1 MNRKS
6 DQKRKRTELEMLGSS
21 SESDVEILDYK
32 PEVKRV
38 RTAESVPLLEDLA
51 NGNIEP
57 NPQRNPE
64 MNREENLPVGRQG
77 SSLLTTPNGSSDG
90 SESENEIIEIN
101 DDESED
107 EVENAVFHDEN
118 PNVVEDNSA
127 IVISDSDSE
136 PPSPEVQSSVSDDV
150 IAKEVFRRR
159 TSSGK
164 ITAKI
169 SINFN

>member
-38 RTAESVPLLEDLA
+38 RTTEPVPLLEDLA

-64 MNREENLPVGRQG
+64 TNLVQNGLAARQG

-107 EVENAVFHDEN
+107 EVENTVFHDEN
-118 PNVVEDNSA
+118 PNVDEDNSA
-127 IVISDSDSE
+127 ILISDSDSE
-136 PPSPEVQSSVSDDV
+136 PPSPEVQSPVSDDV
-150 IAKEVFRRR
+150 IEKGIFRRR
-159 TSSGK
+159 ISSGK
-164 ITAKI
+164 KFPLKI
-169 SINFN
+169 FR

>member
-38 RTAESVPLLEDLA
+38 RTAEPVPL
-51 NGNIEP
+51 
-57 NPQRNPE
+57 PE
-64 MNREENLPVGRQG
+64 MIREENLPVVRQG

-118 PNVVEDNSA
+118 PNVDEDRSA

-136 PPSPEVQSSVSDDV
+136 PPSPEVQSPVSDDV
-150 IAKEVFRRR
+150 IEKGIFRRR
-159 TSSGK
+159 ISTGK
-164 ITAKI
+164 KFPLKI
-169 SINFN
+169 FR